1 MKRITTSLLAV
12 LSATPALALDCSKAK
27 TQVEKAICADPAA
40 AGADRSMED
49 AYGRLAAGLSPDEK
63 KALLASQRAWLKL
76 RGNTCQG
83 DNGITASCLVKRTE
97 QRSRY
102 LAGLPETGPGSG
114 SRLRP
119 IFRQESGPLLQYEID
134 VNALKFEA
142 PALLGE
148 KLFNARVDKLL
159 EDLPKNGPRDKAEL
173 LYSAWLSLSMTY
185 ASPTFLSADV
195 STYEFSGGAHGNS
208 ATSNINI
215 DVARGKSVAF
225 TDLFTSAAQSQ
236 FEEACWTQ
244 FKKQKAE
251 KGPDESMSADDTKTY
266 RATIKESV
274 AALENWSFSANKA
287 SIGFDPYA
295 LGAYAEG
302 TYSCDFDEQMLK
314 RLRKPDSLLPLP

>member
-1 MKRITTSLLAV
+1 MSAACLA
-12 LSATPALALDCSKAK
+12 
-27 TQVEKAICADPAA
+27 
-40 AGADRSMED
+40 
-49 AYGRLAAGLSPDEK
+49 
-63 KALLASQRAWLKL
+63 
-76 RGNTCQG
+76 
-83 DNGITASCLVKRTE
+83 KRTE

-102 LAGLPETGPGSG
+102 LSGLPETGPGSG
-114 SRLRP
+114 SRLLP
-119 IFRQESGPLLQYEID
+119 IIRQESGPRLQYEID

-142 PALLGE
+142 PTLSGE

-159 EDLPKNGPRDKAEL
+159 DRLPKNRPRDKAEL

-185 ASPTFLSADV
+185 ASPAFLSAHV
-195 STYEFSGGAHGNS
+195 GTYEFSGGAHGNS
-208 ATSNINI
+208 SNSNINI

-225 TDLFTSAAQSQ
+225 TDLFTAGAQSQ
-236 FEEACWTQ
+236 FEDDCWTQ

-251 KGPDESMSADDTKTY
+251 KGPDETMSPDDTNTY

-274 AALENWSFSANKA
+274 AALENWSFRANTA

-302 TYSCDFDEQMLK
+302 TYSCDFDEQTLS

>member
-1 MKRITTSLLAV
+1 MKRIIISLIAV
-12 LSATPALALDCSKAK
+12 LSATPAFALDCSKAK
-27 TQVEKAICADPAA
+27 TPVEKAICADPAA
-40 AGADRSMED
+40 AAADRSMEE
-49 AYGRLAAGLSPDEK
+49 AYGRLAAGLSPDGRK
-63 KALLASQRAWLKL
+63 VLLASQRAWLKL
-76 RGNTCQG
+76 RGNTCQD
-83 DNGITASCLVKRTE
+83 DNGITAACLAKRTE

-102 LAGLPETGPGSG
+102 LSGLPETGPGSG
-114 SRLRP
+114 SRLLP
-119 IFRQESGPLLQYEID
+119 IFRQESGARLQYEVD

-142 PALLGE
+142 PALPGE

-159 EDLPKNGPRDKAEL
+159 ADLPKNGPRDKAEL
-173 LYSAWLSLSMTY
+173 LYSAWLSLSVTY
-185 ASPTFLSADV
+185 ASPAFLSAHV
-195 STYEFSGGAHGNS
+195 ATYEFSGGAHGNS

-215 DVARGKSVAF
+215 DVAHGRSVAF
-225 TDLFTSAAQSQ
+225 ADLFTSGAQSQ

-244 FKKQKAE
+244 FTTQKAE
-251 KGPDESMSADDTKTY
+251 KGPDETMSADDSKTY

-274 AALENWSFSANKA
+274 AALENWSFWANKA

>member
-27 TQVEKAICADPAA
+27 TQVDKAICADPAA
-40 AGADRSMED
+40 AAADRSMED

-119 IFRQESGPLLQYEID
+119 IFRQESGPRLQYEID

-185 ASPTFLSADV
+185 ASPTFLSAHV

-215 DVARGKSVAF
+215 DIARGKSVAF
-225 TDLFTSAAQSQ
+225 TDLFTSGAQSQ

>member
-27 TQVEKAICADPAA
+27 TPVEKAICADPAA
-40 AGADRSMED
+40 AAADRSMED
-49 AYGRLAAGLSPDEK
+49 AYGKLAAGLSPDEK

-119 IFRQESGPLLQYEID
+119 IFRQESGPRLQYEID
-134 VNALKFEA
+134 VNAFKFEA
-142 PALLGE
+142 PSLPGE
-148 KLFNARVDKLL
+148 KLFDARVDKLL
-159 EDLPKNGPRDKAEL
+159 ADLPKNGPRDKAEL

-185 ASPTFLSADV
+185 ASPAFLSAHV

-215 DVARGKSVAF
+215 DVARGKLASFA
-225 TDLFTSAAQSQ
+225 DLFTAGAQSQ
-236 FEEACWTQ
+236 FEDACWTQ

-251 KGPDESMSADDTKTY
+251 KGSGESMSADDTKTY

-274 AALENWSFSANKA
+274 AALENWSFSAEKA

-295 LGAYAEG
+295 LGAYVEG
-302 TYSCDFDEQMLK
+302 TYSCDFDVNMLK

>member
-40 AGADRSMED
+40 AAADRSMED

-119 IFRQESGPLLQYEID
+119 IFRQESGPRLQYEID

-185 ASPTFLSADV
+185 ASPTFLSAHV

-215 DVARGKSVAF
+215 DIGRGKSVAF
-225 TDLFTSAAQSQ
+225 TDLFTSGAQSQ

-244 FKKQKAE
+244 FKKQKPE